1 MAIIEIVKPDKAKEL
16 RIIGA
21 VFLLV
26 LLEAIREKIIG
37 IINQLFNIPRL
48 VIKLLE
54 KKVET
59 MSPRNK
65 KKTPEK
71 SNLL

>member
-1 MAIIEIVKPDKAKEL
+1 
-16 RIIGA
+16 